1 MSDDRVINVT
11 NCTIYVGRVRIILE
25 SHPNVDE
32 VANGVI
38 ETSRSAE
45 DPQDD
50 PVTNAPKKQTDFVSH
65 CSTKPLDQR
74 QLCTEPYAAHPKIT
88 SAGPTSQPSVCPR
101 SSDTSCYL
109 HGGGRCNHDEWS
121 GTGNGNN
128 INNNNSCTVAGN
140 DDCKAA
146 ARNSEPP
153 GQNDGCS
160 PAWGTQNGGRLS
172 PLRLTTSGR
181 YRKVAQSGR
190 PTLSRIPVPCL
201 GRPEPPARQD
211 RPVDLY
217 AGSRLPVPVRPGP
230 APARIPR
237 IGRNCDARP
246 SLSRDD
252 DRNYHTAVDD
262 ADPVVV
268 TTVCDPTGPIDTDD
282 DLLDSHLG
290 DDDADPVVVT
300 TVCDPTGPTDTDDDV
315 LLDSHLSD
323 DDNMATVVVV
333 GQPGVCVDESAEC
346 VDESTEC
353 TTSERWLL
361 PLALED
367 ISSTGSRPL
376 TVASFD
382 DDGCSLLEGC
392 RSGDRD
398 SLSDLNQSVDS
409 CVLPI
414 PDDLTT

>member
-1 MSDDRVINVT
+1 MVWSRHHVQPKTRKTTPSRMHLKNRRISLATV
-11 NCTIYVGRVRIILE
+11 VQVFFIILSLWFHRYRYISSE
-25 SHPNVDE
+25 H
-32 VANGVI
+32 
-38 ETSRSAE
+38 
-45 DPQDD
+45 
-50 PVTNAPKKQTDFVSH
+50 H
-65 CSTKPLDQR
+65 CAFPELLDQR
-74 QLCTEPYAAHPKIT
+74 QLCTTPYAAHPKIT

-101 SSDTSCYL
+101 SSDTSCCL
-109 HGGGRCNHDEWS
+109 HAGGRCNYEWS
-121 GTGNGNN
+121 GTGNGN
-128 INNNNSCTVAGN
+128 NNNNSCTVAGN

-146 ARNSEPP
+146 ARNREPP
-153 GQNDGCS
+153 GQNDGRS
-160 PAWGTQNGGRLS
+160 PVWGTQNGGRLS

-201 GRPEPPARQD
+201 GRTEPPARQD

-246 SLSRDD
+246 SPSCED

-268 TTVCDPTGPIDTDD
+268 TTVCDLTGPIDTD
-282 DLLDSHLG
+282 

-300 TVCDPTGPTDTDDDV
+300 TVCDTTDSDDDV

-323 DDNMATVVVV
+323 DDMATVVVV

-346 VDESTEC
+346 T
-353 TTSERWLL
+353 TATSEQWLS

-398 SLSDLNQSVDS
+398 SLSDLTQSVDS

-414 PDDLTT
+414 PDDLTTWHFRLEDGDGSQLYHTIFIIYIIAYR